1 VLNRLLIPRFGS
13 HLAASITRADIA
25 GIHADYGKSHP
36 YGANRFICVVRKM
49 FIVGRQLGMIPEEM
63 RNPGTEI
70 QRFPEHKRR
79 RYVTPAEIP
88 RLAAAIND
96 DPNEFAGHAL
106 WLLLLTGVRRNEIL
120 AAKWADVDWDNK
132 TLYIGKTKNGE
143 AVLTPLSRAAIAR
156 LKLIPK
162 FNDNPFIICGAIPG
176 KPLAYL
182 DAMWRRIRLKTGF
195 HDLRIHDLRRTV
207 GSWLVRDG
215 ASLHLVGAVLNHK
228 DQKTTAGYAYF
239 QTEDRQK
246 ALDRHGR
253 KIVQITKGGVQ
264 RRAKHNPPVDAPS
277 EGNQKLP
284 RVSEYQIGDSPRS
297 VDDRT
302 YRHRRAGFGRTSQL
316 GGRLL
321 VRVPHE
327 RPCRAR
333 ATFTPA
339 VI

>member
-1 VLNRLLIPRFGS
+1 MLNRLLIPRFGS

-156 LKLIPK
+156 LKLCLLYTSDQRRSRYGMTMRDHCPK
-162 FNDNPFIICGAIPG
+162 AKQRGCRNVNTELWYVPFKKSLNELLPPCEAVII
-176 KPLAYL
+176 
-182 DAMWRRIRLKTGF
+182 R
-195 HDLRIHDLRRTV
+195 
-207 GSWLVRDG
+207 S
-215 ASLHLVGAVLNHK
+215 
-228 DQKTTAGYAYF
+228 
-239 QTEDRQK
+239 RQK
-246 ALDRHGR
+246 R
-253 KIVQITKGGVQ
+253 
-264 RRAKHNPPVDAPS
+264 
-277 EGNQKLP
+277 
-284 RVSEYQIGDSPRS
+284 
-297 VDDRT
+297 
-302 YRHRRAGFGRTSQL
+302 
-316 GGRLL
+316 
-321 VRVPHE
+321 
-327 RPCRAR
+327 
-333 ATFTPA
+333 
-339 VI
+339 